1 MAKKQTVTPA
11 PSKDTQKNAHAPI
24 KNWGGLI
31 YTLISAVIIC
41 SGTYLAI
48 RWAQGDFRVDES
60 SSLLARE
67 TGLLHATS
75 NPKGAE
81 VYIDDKLASVTDNTI
96 YLSPGEYDIKISKD
110 GYSSWHKHIIIEKS
124 LVAQTGATLY
134 PYSPNITSIT
144 YIGVKNPLASPDG
157 SKILFYTD
165 AASVR
170 AKNGL
175 YILDTTNLSHSPQ
188 QICDDDPDYDL
199 ENARFVWSPDSN
211 EIMVI
216 TSVKTLL
223 LNVNRFVNLQASPDI
238 SFQLGAT
245 LPAWESDLAAREQQ
259 FANKIPTQA
268 LKIIQNHAKNL
279 FLSPD
284 QTKILYTATASATI
298 PEGLIAALPAPN
310 SQPQTRDIEPNK
322 LYIYDSYEDR
332 NYLIG
337 SVEATSSAKY
347 LLTTPEPLSAT
358 HRLTSTPVSA
368 ILRHLQADSLEQ
380 TIDNFT
386 DYYGS
391 AATRNWIWM
400 PDSTHLVAVGDGQI
414 NIITYDGT
422 NQTAIYS
429 GPFVDHF
436 LLPAANNNSI
446 LTLANFNPG
455 TPDNIYAIE
464 LTK

>member
-1 MAKKQTVTPA
+1 MAKKQTVSATPVT
-11 PSKDTQKNAHAPI
+11 SVQKNIHTPI

-31 YTLISAVIIC
+31 YTLISAVIII
-41 SGTYLAI
+41 SGTYFAI
-48 RWAQGDFRVDES
+48 RWAQGDFRIDES

-81 VYIDDKLASVTDNTI
+81 VYIDGKLASVTDNTI
-96 YLSPGEYDIKISKD
+96 YLSPGEYDVKISKD

-144 YIGVKNPLASPDG
+144 YTGVKNPLASPDG

-170 AKNGL
+170 TKNGL
-175 YILDTTNLSHSPQ
+175 YVLDTTNLSHSPQ

-211 EIMVI
+211 EILIV
-216 TSVKTLL
+216 TPVKTLL
-223 LNVNRFVNLQASPDI
+223 LNTSRFVNLQASPDV
-238 SFQLGAT
+238 SFQLAAT
-245 LPAWESDLAAREQQ
+245 LPAWESDIVAREQQ
-259 FANKIPTQA
+259 FANKIPPQA
-268 LKIIQNHAKNL
+268 LKIIQNNAKNL

-284 QTKILYTATASATI
+284 QTKLLYTATASATI

-310 SQPQTRDIEPNK
+310 SQPEVRDIEANK

-332 NYLIG
+332 NYLI
-337 SVEATSSAKY
+337 SNVEATSSAKY
-347 LLTTPEPLSAT
+347 LLTVPEPLST
-358 HRLTSTPVSA
+358 SHRLAQNTITPV
-368 ILRHLQADSLEQ
+368 LRHLQTDDLEQ
-380 TIDNFT
+380 TMQNFT

-391 AATRNWIWM
+391 ATTRDWIWM
-400 PDSTHLVAVGDGQI
+400 PDSTHLVAIGDGQI

-436 LLPAANNNSI
+436 LLPAANNSSI